1 MVWCFYIGAAMSTP
15 ALRLPATLEKFVADQ
30 VELGAYRSREAAI
43 VAAEQVRSGALTS
56 APGCKRSFTRDSI
69 PSP

>member
-1 MVWCFYIGAAMSTP
+1 MSPP

-43 VAAEQVRSGALTS
+43 VAAEQVRSGTLTS